1 MVQFL
6 FIGILRCSEVIVLFK
21 LFEFFFQRSYKLSL
35 LLELFLFCYF
45 IVLYLYF
52 FISLLLLL
60 HCPFITEILSFFRA
74 ASEILLQDSFS

>member
-1 MVQFL
+1 M
-6 FIGILRCSEVIVLFK
+6 LFK

-35 LLELFLFCYF
+35 LLVLFLFCYF
-45 IVLYLYF
+45 IVLHLYF

-60 HCPFITEILSFFRA
+60 HYSFITEIFSFFWSA